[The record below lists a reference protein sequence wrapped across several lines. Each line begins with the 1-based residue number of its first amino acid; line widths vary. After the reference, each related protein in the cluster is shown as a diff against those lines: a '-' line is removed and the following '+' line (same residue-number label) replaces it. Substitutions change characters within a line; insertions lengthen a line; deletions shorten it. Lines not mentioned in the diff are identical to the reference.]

1 MLYGI
6 EIDEAYLSRM
16 TQYKGQTVTQA
27 DMARVAIGQKGTYQ
41 GDAEKKQ
48 AEMKGEYGL
57 GCVSACVNVGLSL
70 TLRLLSLQ
78 CLVRLLARRS
88 SHKNTGLT

>member
-16 TQYKGQTVTQA
+16 TKYKGKEITQA
-27 DMARVAIGQKGTYQ
+27 DMAAEALSTKSTYQ

-57 GCVSACVNVGLSL
+57 GYVFDFRYGSYI
-70 TLRLLSLQ
+70 
-78 CLVRLLARRS
+78 
-88 SHKNTGLT
+88 

>member
-16 TQYKGQTVTQA
+16 SQYKGQTVTQA
-27 DMARVAIGQKGTYQ
+27 DMAKVAISQKGTYQ

-57 GCVSACVNVGLSL
+57 GYAFACVTVGLQL
-70 TLRLLSLQ
+70 TLLSLQ
-78 CLVRLLARRS
+78 CLVRILVQLS
-88 SHKNTGLT
+88 SHKKGLT